1 MENNQVEKSQA
12 ELYREERKN
21 RMEKAAKKNAQK
33 SPQAAKAKKIIGKVV
48 AVVLAV
54 AVCLAA
60 FYGIFNFFG
69 LPQKVLTAAKI
80 GDQRVTL
87 AKYNYYYMELY
98 MRTYNQSKSYDSQYG
113 AGYGAM
119 YTGYDSSKSP
129 MEQEYPGTLEGF
141 DGENPT
147 WADAFRIQAL
157 TNMQTYMAY
166 SKLATE
172 AGVTLDED
180 ELAEIDEYIESARS
194 SATSN
199 DYSLDRFL
207 TKNYGK
213 GVNEKLVREVLEEQQ
228 LAYKYAQ
235 QKQEDVQNGITD
247 AQIDEEYAANTADY
261 AILTVHGF
269 VVTADTSAIADDA
282 TEDEKTAATEAAMAE
297 AKTKAEGYMANV
309 NSAETLLAQAKAYN
323 STATESSV
331 TLENVTGATLTSS
344 FSQTASDWAFAAER
358 AVGDVTVV
366 ETSRG
371 YAVLYMA
378 QLPHKDMTKAVD
390 VRHILV
396 QFKTSTDDSGNA
408 VALTD
413 SEKAVY
419 YQQAQAIYKQY
430 LENPTEDNFATLA
443 NNNSDDSG
451 SNTNGGLYEEVH
463 VGDMVTEFNDWC
475 FAPERKP
482 GDTDI
487 VETSIGYH
495 IMYYVGNNHEEAWKS
510 TVRSTLANNE
520 VTAFDDDIVN
530 GDTYKIDENSF
541 MINWS
546 VSQLEDIIVKSYI
559 NY

>member
-21 RMEKAAKKNAQK
+21 RMEKAAKKNAKK
-33 SPQAAKAKKIIGKVV
+33 SPQATKAKKIIGKVV
-48 AVVLAV
+48 AIVLAV

-60 FYGIFNFFG
+60 LYGIFNFFG

-80 GDQRVTL
+80 GDERVTL

-157 TNMQTYMAY
+157 THMQTYMAY

-247 AQIDEEYAANTADY
+247 AQIDEEYAANTANY

-495 IMYYVGNNHEEAWKS
+495 IMYYVGNNHEETWKS

-530 GDTYKIDENSF
+530 GDAYKIDENSF

>member
-21 RMEKAAKKNAQK
+21 RMEKAAKKNAKK

-48 AVVLAV
+48 AIVLAV

-60 FYGIFNFFG
+60 LYGIFNFFG

-80 GDQRVTL
+80 GDERVTL

-141 DGENPT
+141 DGETPT

-157 TNMQTYMAY
+157 THMQTYMAY

-247 AQIDEEYAANTADY
+247 AQIDEEYAANTANY
-261 AILTVHGF
+261 AVLTVHGF

-396 QFKTSTDDSGNA
+396 QFKTSTDDSGNT

-495 IMYYVGNNHEEAWKS
+495 IMYYVGNNHEETWKS

>member
-21 RMEKAAKKNAQK
+21 RMEKAAKKNAKK

-48 AVVLAV
+48 AIVLAV

-60 FYGIFNFFG
+60 LYGIFNFFG

-80 GDQRVTL
+80 GDERVTL

-157 TNMQTYMAY
+157 THMQTYMAY

-247 AQIDEEYAANTADY
+247 AQIDEEYAANTANY

-495 IMYYVGNNHEEAWKS
+495 IMYYVGNNHEETWKS

>member
-21 RMEKAAKKNAQK
+21 RMEKAAKKNAKK

-48 AVVLAV
+48 AIVLAV

-60 FYGIFNFFG
+60 LYGIFNFFG

-80 GDQRVTL
+80 GDERVTL

-157 TNMQTYMAY
+157 THMQTYMAY
-166 SKLATE
+166 SKRATE

-323 STATESSV
+323 SSATESSV

-396 QFKTSTDDSGNA
+396 QFKTSTDDSGNS

-510 TVRSTLANNE
+510 TIRSTLANNE

>member
-21 RMEKAAKKNAQK
+21 RMEKAAKKNAKK

-80 GDQRVTL
+80 GDERVTL

-157 TNMQTYMAY
+157 THMQTYMAY

-297 AKTKAEGYMANV
+297 AKTKAEGYMAKV

-344 FSQTASDWAFAAER
+344 FSQAASDWAFAAER

>member
-21 RMEKAAKKNAQK
+21 RMEKAAKKNAKK

-48 AVVLAV
+48 AIVLAV

-60 FYGIFNFFG
+60 LYGIFNFFG

-80 GDQRVTL
+80 GDERVTL

-157 TNMQTYMAY
+157 THMQTYMAY

-247 AQIDEEYAANTADY
+247 AQIDEEYAANTANY

-495 IMYYVGNNHEEAWKS
+495 IMYYVGNNHEETWKS

-530 GDTYKIDENSF
+530 GDAYKIDENSF

>member
-21 RMEKAAKKNAQK
+21 RMEKAAKKNAKK

-48 AVVLAV
+48 AIVLAV

-60 FYGIFNFFG
+60 LYGIFNFFG

-141 DGENPT
+141 DGETPT

-157 TNMQTYMAY
+157 THMQTYMAY

-396 QFKTSTDDSGNA
+396 QFKTSTDDSGNT

-495 IMYYVGNNHEEAWKS
+495 IMYYVGNNHEETWKS

>member
-21 RMEKAAKKNAQK
+21 RMEKAAKKNAKK

-48 AVVLAV
+48 AIVLAV

-60 FYGIFNFFG
+60 LYGIFNFFG

-80 GDQRVTL
+80 GDERVTL

-157 TNMQTYMAY
+157 THMQTYMAY

-323 STATESSV
+323 SSATESSV

-396 QFKTSTDDSGNA
+396 QFKTSTDDSGNS

-510 TVRSTLANNE
+510 TIRSTLANNE

>member
-60 FYGIFNFFG
+60 LYGIFNFFG

-80 GDQRVTL
+80 GDERVTL

-141 DGENPT
+141 EGETPT

-344 FSQTASDWAFAAER
+344 FSQAASDWAFATER

>member
-21 RMEKAAKKNAQK
+21 RMEKAAKKNAKK

-80 GDQRVTL
+80 GDERVTL

>member
-21 RMEKAAKKNAQK
+21 RMEKAAKKNAKK

-80 GDQRVTL
+80 GDERVTL

-129 MEQEYPGTLEGF
+129 MEQEYPDTLEGF

-157 TNMQTYMAY
+157 THMQTYMAY
-166 SKLATE
+166 AKLATE

-344 FSQTASDWAFAAER
+344 FSQAASDWAFAAER

-510 TVRSTLANNE
+510 AVRSTLANNE

>member
-21 RMEKAAKKNAQK
+21 RMEKAAKKNAKK

-80 GDQRVTL
+80 GDERVTL

-344 FSQTASDWAFAAER
+344 FSQAASDWAFAAER
-358 AVGDVTVV
+358 AAGDVTVV

>member
-21 RMEKAAKKNAQK
+21 RMEKAAKKNAKK

-48 AVVLAV
+48 AIVLAV

-60 FYGIFNFFG
+60 LYGIFNFFG

-80 GDQRVTL
+80 GDERVTL

-141 DGENPT
+141 DGETPT

-157 TNMQTYMAY
+157 THMQTYMAY

-396 QFKTSTDDSGNA
+396 QFKTSTDDSGNT

-495 IMYYVGNNHEEAWKS
+495 IMYYVGNNHEETWKS